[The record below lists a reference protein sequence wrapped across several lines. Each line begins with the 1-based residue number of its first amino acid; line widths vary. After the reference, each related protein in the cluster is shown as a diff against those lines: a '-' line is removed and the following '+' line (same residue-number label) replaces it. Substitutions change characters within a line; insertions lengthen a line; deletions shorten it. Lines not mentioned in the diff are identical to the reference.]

1 MISILIPSGILLA
14 VYWARVILDRVKS
27 GKKIPWIVPLAF
39 TCLFIPKINLINVN
53 RTYSTAGIRTD
64 DILIAIMLIIAVRDA
79 FTYKNKYIRRGLGFL
94 AAMTAASLAS
104 MMTGIQNGLANDVS
118 F

>member
-39 TCLFIPKINLINVN
+39 TCLFIPKINLIK
-53 RTYSTAGIRTD
+53 YLYPDISFFYDDDTD
-64 DILIAIMLIIAVRDA
+64 NAKPAKKIPE
-79 FTYKNKYIRRGLGFL
+79 
-94 AAMTAASLAS
+94 AS
-104 MMTGIQNGLANDVS
+104 
-118 F
+118 